1 MSKQL
6 HTHPSPNPA
15 LTLNFSSV
23 NRSWEEWVHS
33 RSGTGID
40 PGTVLGVNTYTAA
53 ISVTR

>member
-6 HTHPSPNPA
+6 HTYPSPNPA

-23 NRSWEEWVHS
+23 NRSREEWVHG